1 MSKIRQKY
9 DEEFKKNAVKLSY
22 ATPKT
27 MKDFAADLGIHVS
40 LIYNWRKVYTEE
52 GDKTKLAE
60 QQDSLRQ
67 LQLENAELKTENEKN
82 CGLLC
87 ETSEVR
93 YLFVQK
99 NTEYPVTKWAAMLN
113 FSTSGYY
120 DWLKTRERRDNKQ
133 KEYEAAITKIFTDSG
148 RTYGPDRVC
157 GVLRRQGYAASYRRV
172 SNIMKRLGLSSI
184 HNRRRQRSLTDSR
197 KARGKEWPNLICDL
211 EVSRPFQ
218 VITSDISYIRTSEGF
233 E

>member
-67 LQLENAELKTENEKN
+67 LQLENAELKMENE
-82 CGLLC
+82 
-87 ETSEVR
+87 
-93 YLFVQK
+93 
-99 NTEYPVTKWAAMLN
+99 MLKKATAY
-113 FSTSGYY
+113 FAKH
-120 DWLKTRERRDNKQ
+120 LK
-133 KEYEAAITKIFTDSG
+133 
-148 RTYGPDRVC
+148 
-157 GVLRRQGYAASYRRV
+157 
-172 SNIMKRLGLSSI
+172 
-184 HNRRRQRSLTDSR
+184 
-197 KARGKEWPNLICDL
+197 
-211 EVSRPFQ
+211 
-218 VITSDISYIRTSEGF
+218 
-233 E
+233 

>member
-67 LQLENAELKTENEKN
+67 LQLENAELKMENEMLK
-82 CGLLC
+82 
-87 ETSEVR
+87 
-93 YLFVQK
+93 K
-99 NTEYPVTKWAAMLN
+99 AAAY
-113 FSTSGYY
+113 FAKH
-120 DWLKTRERRDNKQ
+120 LK
-133 KEYEAAITKIFTDSG
+133 
-148 RTYGPDRVC
+148 
-157 GVLRRQGYAASYRRV
+157 
-172 SNIMKRLGLSSI
+172 
-184 HNRRRQRSLTDSR
+184 
-197 KARGKEWPNLICDL
+197 
-211 EVSRPFQ
+211 
-218 VITSDISYIRTSEGF
+218 
-233 E
+233 